1 MTSRTTLAALA
12 ATAAL
17 ALSHAASPAAA
28 RSCRNATING
38 ATKCL
43 QAGEFCTHAYDHS
56 APRHWPYTHYGF
68 RCVKFYANVDRY
80 RLTYA
85 H

>member
-17 ALSHAASPAAA
+17 AFTAHPSTA
-28 RSCRNATING
+28 RACQGATING
-38 ATKCL
+38 AHKCL
-43 QAGEFCTHAYDHS
+43 QAGEFCTHAYDHRT
-56 APRHWPYTHYGF
+56 PRPWPYTHYGY